1 MSEGFRRR
9 LAAVVQHNCDVADA
23 RHAAD
28 MTLCIYLLQMRE
40 FFRWER
46 GLALG
51 AALGR
56 DEIGAWIAEREAR
69 WAALESSDY
78 ARLPCGDGAAGDLDP
93 FDAEAVND
101 GLRPHGLLYGAGL
114 VGASRPVFF
123 LGELHERRSR
133 DGLEVLAAGRELAR
147 GLLAPPAAL
156 GGGGRG
162 PIVVRRESLARWGW
176 EKREACALRPQSQG
190 ALRALVDAYR
200 LDADFDAALPR
211 WVAEQ
216 GEMLVLHELGEHRVG
231 RRLGPDW
238 TAMRLALPSRR
249 AELYA
254 RALRDQLADLAV
266 TLPTLLER
274 GATAS
279 LHAWFADFDGVREL
293 LHPALAPAYAAW
305 RGGDGGAALRRAIA
319 AGTAHFG
326 ALADEILALHRDAPT
341 ASADAIEAL
350 LTSPRAVC
358 PG

>member
-1 MSEGFRRR
+1 MNAGDRQR
-9 LAAVVQHNCDVADA
+9 LAAAVQHNCDVADA

-46 GLALG
+46 GLAFG
-51 AALGR
+51 AALERG
-56 DEIGAWIAEREAR
+56 EIGAWIADREAR

-78 ARLPCGDGAAGDLDP
+78 ARLPPGDGAAADLDP
-93 FDAEAVND
+93 FDAEAINER
-101 GLRPHGLLYGAGL
+101 LRPHGLLYGAGL
-114 VGASRPVFF
+114 VGAARPVFF
-123 LGELHERRSR
+123 LGELHDRHSR

-156 GGGGRG
+156 GGEGRG
-162 PIVVRRESLARWGW
+162 PIVLRRESLARWGW
-176 EKREACALRPQSQG
+176 EKREACALRPQSDG
-190 ALRALVDAYR
+190 ALRALIDAYR

-216 GEMLVLHELGEHRVG
+216 GEMLVLHEIGEHRVG
-231 RRLGPDW
+231 CRLGPEW
-238 TAMRLALPSRR
+238 TAMRLALTSRR

-254 RALRDQLADLAV
+254 RALRDQLADLEV

-274 GATAS
+274 GAAAS
-279 LHAWFADFDGVREL
+279 LHAWFANFDGVREL
-293 LHPALAPAYAAW
+293 LQPALAQAYAGW
-305 RGGDGGAALRRAIA
+305 RGGDGGAALRHAIG
-319 AGTAHFG
+319 AGLAHFRG
-326 ALADEILALHRDAPT
+326 LADEILALHRDAPT
-341 ASADAIEAL
+341 ASAEAIEAL